1 MERRLGLDGAG
12 EGGCFEVGENGLFG
26 RGDPGWPGLDIGRRE
41 GWGWIAMS
49 RGSFFYPDSL
59 VWVRLA
65 AGGEGVWIQDCRIR
79 PAQNLHGKQGLGRGL
94 GARGETK
101 SYEDFE
107 VFGALEVFGAWEGLG
122 G

>member
-1 MERRLGLDGAG
+1 MGCLDARPWLAGVGYRAERRLGLDRD
-12 EGGCFEVGENGLFG
+12 E
-26 RGDPGWPGLDIGRRE
+26 
-41 GWGWIAMS
+41 

-59 VWVRLA
+59 VWMRLA

-101 SYEDFE
+101 IYEDFE
-107 VFGALEVFGAWEGLG
+107 VLGASEVFGAWEGLG